1 MREAIIVSGV
11 VISLDIAQNLKDVN
25 SFVKW
30 MQLLEPLLARSA
42 QACLWLIKYFTQKKQ
57 IVAELLLE
65 NPNFEVR
72 ESFLNL
78 LQTAIN
84 VTAKNEETYL
94 FEKNTYFE
102 FAKDVPQD
110 SLKTV
115 IVSKA
120 AVIRFIKFFFGELF
134 EGPLRKNLM
143 RIEEY
148 FMLLK
153 DFAQQSFQATKWL
166 VLEQ

>member
-1 MREAIIVSGV
+1 MSGV

-25 SFVKW
+25 SFVMW

-42 QACLWLIKYFTQKKQ
+42 QACLWLIKYFTQQKQ

-94 FEKNTYFE
+94 FEKNIYFE

-110 SLKTV
+110 SLKMV
-115 IVSKA
+115 VVSKA
-120 AVIRFIKFFFGELF
+120 AVIRFI
-134 EGPLRKNLM
+134 
-143 RIEEY
+143 
-148 FMLLK
+148 
-153 DFAQQSFQATKWL
+153 
-166 VLEQ
+166 